1 MSVILWPYMRN
12 WFPKLN
18 QVILVIVMAYFVL
31 TAAAGFLPPIY
42 AVFITTQVVG
52 ASVASVGLAI
62 TIYWITKS
70 VLQLFVAR
78 FIDRNHG
85 EIDDF
90 YFMIAGG
97 LLNAVFLSLY
107 YLATNIVHV
116 YTLQFLLGA
125 ADAMVIP
132 PFYAIFTRH
141 IDKGK
146 EGFEWALFSSFSI
159 GAGSA
164 LGAILGGVLG
174 ASIGIRAVF
183 PVVGILTIIA
193 TILLIFLKP
202 YILPKV
208 QSGTPRIFIEK

>member
-1 MSVILWPYMRN
+1 MKS

-42 AVFITTQVVG
+42 AVFITTQIAG
-52 ASVASVGLAI
+52 ATVASVGFAI
-62 TIYWITKS
+62 TVYWVTKS
-70 VLQLFVAR
+70 IVQLFVAR
-78 FIDRNHG
+78 FVDKNHG

-97 LLNAVFLSLY
+97 LLNALLISLY
-107 YLATNIVHV
+107 FFATNILHV
-116 YTLQFLLGA
+116 YLLQFFIGI
-125 ADAMVIP
+125 ADAMIIP

-141 IDKGK
+141 IDKGR
-146 EGFEWALFSSFSI
+146 EGFEWALFSSFSV

-164 LGAILGGVLG
+164 FGAMLGGVLG
-174 ASIGIRAVF
+174 ASVGFRAVF
-183 PVVGILTIIA
+183 PMVGILTFVA
-193 TILLIFLKP
+193 TIMLVFLKP

-208 QSGTPRIFIEK
+208 PSGASRFVERKKI

>member
-1 MSVILWPYMRN
+1 MKKFLPR
-12 WFPKLN
+12 LN
-18 QVILVIVMAYFVL
+18 QVILIIVMAYFVL
-31 TAAAGFLPPIY
+31 TAAAGFLPTIF
-42 AVFITTQVVG
+42 AIFITTQIAG
-52 ASVASVGLAI
+52 ATVASVGFAI
-62 TIYWITKS
+62 TIYWVTKS

-97 LLNAVFLSLY
+97 LLNAILISLY
-107 YLATNIVHV
+107 YFATTTTDV
-116 YTLQFLLGA
+116 YILQFFIGI

-141 IDKGK
+141 IDKGR

-164 LGAILGGVLG
+164 LGGILGGAL
-174 ASIGIRAVF
+174 ATLIGFRAVF
-183 PVVGILTIIA
+183 PMVGILTLVA
-193 TILLIFLKP
+193 TIMLIFLKP
-202 YILPKV
+202 YILPRV
-208 QSGTPRIFIEK
+208 QSGAPRIFIEK

>member
-1 MSVILWPYMRN
+1 M
-12 WFPKLN
+12 N
-18 QVILVIVMAYFVL
+18 QVILIIVMAYFVL
-31 TAAAGFLPPIY
+31 TAAAGFLPTIF
-42 AVFITTQVVG
+42 AIFITTQIAG
-52 ASVASVGLAI
+52 ATVASVGLAI
-62 TIYWITKS
+62 TIYWVTKS

-97 LLNAVFLSLY
+97 LLNSILISLY
-107 YLATNIVHV
+107 YFAATTVHV
-116 YTLQFLLGA
+116 YILQFFIGI

-164 LGAILGGVLG
+164 LGGILGGAL
-174 ASIGIRAVF
+174 ATLIGFRAVF
-183 PVVGILTIIA
+183 PMVGILTFVA
-193 TILLIFLKP
+193 TIMLIFLKP
-202 YILPKV
+202 YILPRV
-208 QSGTPRIFIEK
+208 QPGAPRIFIEK

>member
-1 MSVILWPYMRN
+1 MKQW
-12 WFPKLN
+12 WPKLN

-31 TAAAGFLPPIY
+31 TTAAGLLPPLF
-42 AVFITTQVVG
+42 AVFVTTQIAG
-52 ASVASVGLAI
+52 ATVASVGIAI
-62 TIYWITKS
+62 TIYWVTKS

-97 LLNAVFLSLY
+97 LLNALFISLY
-107 YLATNIVHV
+107 YFAASILHI
-116 YTLQFLLGA
+116 YLLQFLIGI

-146 EGFEWALFSSFSI
+146 EGFEWALFSSFSV

-164 LGAILGGVLG
+164 LGGILGGVLG
-174 ASIGIRAVF
+174 SLVGFRAVF
-183 PVVGILTIIA
+183 PVVGILTFVA
-193 TILLIFLKP
+193 TVMLVFLKP
-202 YILPKV
+202 YILPRV
-208 QSGTPRIFIEK
+208 PPEVPRIFIEK

>member
-1 MSVILWPYMRN
+1 MRT

-31 TAAAGFLPPIY
+31 TTAAGFLPPIY
-42 AVFITTQVVG
+42 AVFITTQIAG
-52 ASVASVGLAI
+52 ATVASVGLAI
-62 TIYWITKS
+62 TIYWMTKS
-70 VLQLFVAR
+70 ILQLFIAR

-97 LLNAVFLSLY
+97 ILNAVFISLY
-107 YLATNIVHV
+107 YFATNIAHV
-116 YTLQFLLGA
+116 YILQFAIGV
-125 ADAMVIP
+125 ADAMIIP

-146 EGFEWALFSSFSI
+146 EGFEWSLFSSFSV

-174 ASIGIRAVF
+174 SAIGFRAVF
-183 PVVGILTIIA
+183 PMVGILTFVA
-193 TILLIFLKP
+193 TIMLIFLKP

-208 QSGTPRIFIEK
+208 PQAAPRIFIEK

>member
-1 MSVILWPYMRN
+1 MKQW
-12 WFPKLN
+12 WPKLN
-18 QVILVIVMAYFVL
+18 QVILIIVMAYFVL
-31 TAAAGFLPPIY
+31 TAAAGFLPPLY
-42 AVFITTQVVG
+42 AVFITTQIAG
-52 ASVASVGLAI
+52 ATVASVGIAI
-62 TIYWITKS
+62 TIYWVTKS

-97 LLNAVFLSLY
+97 LLNAIFISLY
-107 YLATNIVHV
+107 YFASGIGQV
-116 YTLQFLLGA
+116 YLLQFLIGI

-146 EGFEWALFSSFSI
+146 EGFEWSLFSSFSV
-159 GAGSA
+159 GAGAA
-164 LGAILGGVLG
+164 LGAILGGALG
-174 ASIGIRAVF
+174 ARVGFRAVF
-183 PVVGILTIIA
+183 PMVGILTFVA
-193 TILLIFLKP
+193 TVMLVFLKP

-208 QSGTPRIFIEK
+208 HPGAPRIFIEK